1 MTSTSPRVLVIGAGT
16 GGLALAHGLVRAG
29 IDVQVFERD
38 ALRNEGLHGYRV
50 GIDPDGSRALHALL
64 PSDLYDTFVATQARA
79 PRWFNLL
86 TEQLHEVLAIE
97 LPVETDPVESEKS
110 VSRMTLRQ
118 VLMTG
123 LEDVIT
129 FGREFT
135 GYEQHADGTVTAH
148 FADGSRV
155 TGDLLVGADGVGSR
169 VRKQYLPQARQED
182 TGIIAVA
189 GKLPI
194 TEESAALVPPRVFQ
208 GISMIQAPKGYFC
221 ILHVMEFKWDRSGKI
236 KNGIGG
242 TDAELIEIWPGLQFD
257 NTRDYINWG
266 FSASANKFP
275 VDIMQR
281 RGADLARL
289 VEEMTPDWHP
299 NLRRL
304 FELTD
309 PSTCFPVNIKT
320 SVPLDPWPASNVTL
334 IGDAIHTM
342 TPGRGVGANTALRDA
357 VLLCARI
364 IDVAEGRLELVEAVG
379 RYERRMIKY
388 AFDAVLKSREQMTDA
403 GPLHKPIIGRVVL
416 GLMRVAMRVTNRV
429 RPLKDQMSRSMLAYR
444 GAGRDNAD
452 FVVPAHSA
460 AQPPASRG

>member
-29 IDVQVFERD
+29 IAVRVFEGD
-38 ALRNEGLHGYRV
+38 ALRTDGLHGYRV

-64 PSDLYDTFVATQARA
+64 PPDLYDTFVATCARA
-79 PRWFNLL
+79 PRWFNML
-86 TEQLHEVLAIE
+86 TEDLKEVLALEI
-97 LPVETDPVESEKS
+97 PVQEDPVESEKS

-123 LEDVIT
+123 LENVIE
-129 FGREFT
+129 FGKEFT
-135 GYEQHADGTVTAH
+135 HFERHANGTVTAH
-148 FADGSRV
+148 FADGSSA
-155 TGDLLVGADGVGSR
+155 TGDLLVGADGASSR
-169 VRKQYLPQARQED
+169 VCRQYLPQVRQED
-182 TGIIAVA
+182 TGIIAIA

-194 TEESAALVPPRVFQ
+194 TEESASLLPRRVFQ
-208 GISMIQAPKGYFC
+208 GISMIQAPRGYFC

-236 KNGIGG
+236 KNGIGD
-242 TDAELIEIWPGLQFD
+242 TDAELIKVWPGLQFD

-266 FSASANKFP
+266 FSATADKFP
-275 VDIMQR
+275 ADVMNR
-281 RGADLARL
+281 RGNDLAGL
-289 VEEMTPDWHP
+289 VAEMTSDWHP

-309 PSTCFPVNIKT
+309 PSTCFPINIKT
-320 SVPLDPWPASNVTL
+320 SVPLDLWPAANVTL

-364 IDVAEGRLELVEAVG
+364 IDVPEGRSGLIEAVG
-379 RYERRMIKY
+379 SYEAKMITY
-388 AFDAVLKSREQMTDA
+388 GFDAVLRSRQQMTDED
-403 GPLHKPIIGRVVL
+403 PIHKPVIGRVVL
-416 GLMRVAMRVTNRV
+416 ALLRTAMRVTNHV
-429 RPLKDQMSRSMLAYR
+429 SPLKKRMARSMLEYR

-452 FVVPAHSA
+452 FVLPRRQPARTSI
-460 AQPPASRG
+460 